1 MVSLDRKEVFTMTN
15 QELSKLLEEC
25 LNETIKDNSLIL
37 TRILND
43 PELRDENYKEVLNVI
58 DSSIMAAIMRKNAE
72 ISIITTLKILGKLG
86 KL

>member
-1 MVSLDRKEVFTMTN
+1 MTN

-37 TRILND
+37 AKILND
-43 PELRDENYKEVLNVI
+43 PALREENYKDALHVI
-58 DSSIMAAIMRKNAE
+58 DSPIMAAIMRKNAE